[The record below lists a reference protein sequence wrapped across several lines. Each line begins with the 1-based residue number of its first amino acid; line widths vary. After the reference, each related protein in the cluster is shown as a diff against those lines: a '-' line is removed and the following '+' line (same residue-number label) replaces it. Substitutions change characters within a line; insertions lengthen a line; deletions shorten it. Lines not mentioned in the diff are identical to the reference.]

1 MSQSVFHQSPPL
13 THILKRK
20 REIEER
26 KLHQTFMEGK
36 KEKKP
41 KPKPK
46 YCHIPHCLMKAVLSP
61 KLNSFES

>member
-26 KLHQTFMEGK
+26 KLRQTFMEGK
-36 KEKKP
+36 KEKNQNP
-41 KPKPK
+41 SQNTVIF
-46 YCHIPHCLMKAVLSP
+46 HID
-61 KLNSFES
+61 ESSAIS